1 MSTPQDRIELAEQI
15 AKVADVLRFELASPG
30 ADPVHS
36 LASARSLRGL
46 TDDAM
51 QALVTAARERGVPW
65 QRIGDALGVS
75 RQAAFQRFGTPI
87 DPRTGVA
94 MDRTTL
100 PDAAERGLSLLARVA
115 AHQWAD
121 ACAGFSPT
129 VAAQLG
135 PDALADAYA
144 SVVATAGALESTGEP
159 EVTAMAGVSVV
170 DVPLHH
176 EAADLVGR
184 VSFGPAG
191 DVVGLWF
198 LPAPAAGSGQA

>member
-1 MSTPQDRIELAEQI
+1 MSAGQERGELAEQI
-15 AKVADVLRFELASPG
+15 AKVAEVLRLELANPG

-51 QALVTAARERGVPW
+51 QALVVAARERGVPW
-65 QRIGDALGVS
+65 QRIGDALGIT
-75 RQAAFQRFGTPI
+75 RQAAFQRFGAPI

-94 MDRTTL
+94 MNRTVL
-100 PDAAERGLSLLARVA
+100 PDAAERGLELLAHVA
-115 AHQWAD
+115 AHRWSD
-121 ACAGFSPT
+121 ACAGFSPS

-135 PDALADAYA
+135 PDSLADAYA
-144 SVVATAGALESTGEP
+144 SVVALAGALESTGVP

-198 LPAPAAGSGQA
+198 LPAAVAGQA